1 MFVRLEAMS
10 ALRRGAREG
19 AGEEGSR
26 QRGKRQWRVGKA
38 ARANEQENQE
48 SRQPNVA
55 GLNAAF
61 AARTGKRLARAR
73 RRGATR
79 A

>member
-1 MFVRLEAMS
+1 MFCRLEAMS

-38 ARANEQENQE
+38 ARANEQKTKKAGNQT
-48 SRQPNVA
+48 SRV
-55 GLNAAF
+55 
-61 AARTGKRLARAR
+61 
-73 RRGATR
+73 
-79 A
+79 

>member
-1 MFVRLEAMS
+1 MFCRLEAMS
-10 ALRRGAREG
+10 ALCFEARREG
-19 AGEEGSR
+19 KESR
-26 QRGKRQWRVGKA
+26 GQRGKSDPWRVGKSG
-38 ARANEQENQE
+38 ARAPNEKAGY
-48 SRQPNVA
+48 PYVA

-61 AARTGKRLARAR
+61 AARTGNRFARTR